1 MKQVFLAY
9 NQIVKM
15 KINVIGLKKLL
26 VGICKA
32 ALVLNISKHITAK
45 GYQVKRE
52 IVDSRH
58 FNVLNRPFV
67 HSFPVLEYS
76 ILEKPILGDFWTFD
90 IYVNGNC
97 VLSRKR
103 SGAIICER
111 KRFVERRIADYLY
124 RYLNYQVKHFSGPNN
139 PDLILKDPLCDS
151 EIQCEITEKT
161 NSKNELTYKKFSQ
174 DVEKYERYKRE
185 NRFPNVKHLLIIS
198 CSKGINHKIKKHLR
212 DYITILT
219 FNDLFNLLVS
229 LKKKQDGILNK
240 EKVKNIISNPGIQKA
255 PKIYRKIFTPYMKE
269 STITPYV
276 LDLRQRSSTLQLDQS
291 LLYIRDINPFEIVK
305 ILEIA
310 KINKDNYITKSKF
323 KKILLRP
330 DNLKLVNERRP
341 DASQQTNKYRI
352 SKEWWL
358 ITPIQ
363 LGYLDEDC
371 GITDKGLFLLELVER
386 RNQEMLRK
394 AMGYDFLSAPGV
406 KEFLKLANKTY
417 NDSFYLRSPSK
428 ASFYKVLS
436 RRMKG
441 IGLSSSEANA
451 RKDCDNLFRWLRIF
465 EYSDSYFLNVDRIK
479 EDYILE
485 ARA

>member
-1 MKQVFLAY
+1 MRQVFLAY

-15 KINVIGLKKLL
+15 KIKIIGLKRLL
-26 VGICKA
+26 VGKCKA
-32 ALVLNISKHITAK
+32 DLVLSINKRITTK
-45 GYQVKRE
+45 NYQVKRE
-52 IVDSRH
+52 TIDSTH
-58 FNVLNRPFV
+58 FDVLNRPIV
-67 HSFPVLEYS
+67 HRFPVLEYN

-90 IYVNGNC
+90 IYVNGDC

-103 SGAIICER
+103 SGAILCER

-124 RYLNYQVKHFSGPNN
+124 RYLNYHVKHFSGPNN
-139 PDLILKDPLCDS
+139 PDLILKDPLCNS

-161 NSKNELTYKKFSQ
+161 NSKNELTYKKFSE

-185 NRFPNVKHLLIIS
+185 RRFPNVKHLLIIS

-212 DYITILT
+212 DYITILP
-219 FNDLFNLLVS
+219 FNDLYNLFVS
-229 LKKKQDGILNK
+229 LKKKQDRIVNK

-255 PKIYRKIFTPYMKE
+255 PRVYRKIFTPYSKE
-269 STITPYV
+269 STIRPYV
-276 LDLRQRSSTLQLDQS
+276 LDLRQRPSTLQLDQS
-291 LLYIRDINPFEIVK
+291 LFYIRDINPFEIVK

-310 KINKDNYITKSKF
+310 KTNKEDYITKSKF

-330 DNLKLVNERRP
+330 HNLKLVNERRP
-341 DASQQTNKYRI
+341 DASEQTNKYRI

-358 ITPIQ
+358 ITPKQ

-386 RNQEMLRK
+386 RDQGMLKK
-394 AMGYDFLSAPGV
+394 AMGYDFLNAPGV

-417 NDSFYLRSPSK
+417 NDPFYQRSPSK

-436 RRMKG
+436 KRMKE

-451 RKDCDNLFRWLRIF
+451 RKDCDNLFRWLRKF
-465 EYSDSYFLNVDRIK
+465 GYCDSYFLNVDRIR
-479 EDYILE
+479 EDYVLE
-485 ARA
+485 GNA

>member
-15 KINVIGLKKLL
+15 KINVIGLKRLL
-26 VGICKA
+26 VGKCKA
-32 ALVLNISKHITAK
+32 QLVLNINKHITTRD
-45 GYQVKRE
+45 YQVKRE
-52 IVDSRH
+52 AIDSTH
-58 FNVLNRPFV
+58 FDLLNRPFV
-67 HSFPVLEYS
+67 HSFPVLKYNL
-76 ILEKPILGDFWTFD
+76 LEKPILGDFWTFD

-97 VLSRKR
+97 VLSRRR
-103 SGAIICER
+103 SGAILCER

-161 NSKNELTYKKFSQ
+161 NSQNELTYKKFSE

-185 NRFPNVKHLLIIS
+185 KRFPNVKHLLIIS
-198 CSKGINHKIKKHLR
+198 CSKGINHKIKKHLK

-219 FNDLFNLLVS
+219 FNNLYNLLVS

-255 PKIYRKIFTPYMKE
+255 PKIYREILTPYRKE
-269 STITPYV
+269 SIIKPYV
-276 LDLRQRSSTLQLDQS
+276 LDLRQRSSTLQLAQS
-291 LLYIRDINPFEIVK
+291 LLYIRDINPLEIVK

-310 KINKDNYITKSKF
+310 KTNKDDYLTKSKF

-330 DNLKLVNERRP
+330 DNLKLVNQRRP
-341 DASQQTNKYRI
+341 DASEQTNKYRI

-371 GITDKGLFLLELVER
+371 RITDKGLFLLELVER
-386 RNQEMLRK
+386 KDPEMLRK
-394 AMGYDFLSAPGV
+394 ALGYDFLNAPGV

-417 NDSFYLRSPSK
+417 NDSFYQRLPSK

-436 RRMKG
+436 KRMKE
-441 IGLSSSEANA
+441 IDLSSSEANA
-451 RKDCDNLFRWLRIF
+451 RKDCDNLFRWLRMF
-465 EYSDSYFLNVDRIK
+465 SYSDSYFLNVDKIR

-485 ARA
+485 VRA